1 VDNQGRLWVT
11 TDGNSYKATKTTDGV
26 WAMETEGEM
35 RGTSKLFFR
44 VPVGAEMCGPRFTPD
59 DKTLFVAVQHPATDN
74 TKDWPEFG
82 KSSSFEDPATRWP
95 DFKDDM
101 PPRPSVVVI
110 TKEDGGVIGV

>member
-1 VDNQGRLWVT
+1 
-11 TDGNSYKATKTTDGV
+11 
-26 WAMETEGEM
+26 
-35 RGTSKLFFR
+35 
-44 VPVGAEMCGPRFTPD
+44 MCGPRFTPD

-74 TKDWPEFG
+74 TKD
-82 KSSSFEDPATRWP
+82 AWP